1 MLLAVAQVPA
11 GAAAGDRHPRGEREP
26 GPLAARWR
34 PILCRL
40 RTGKRVT
47 GSIRSLLWFLARA
60 RARPAKEATGVTDVV
75 CEIRDQIAIVTLNR
89 PARRNALSAVL
100 LTGLRSVIA
109 ELDPDPAVRAVVLTG
124 ADPAFC
130 AGLDLTE
137 LGQPGS
143 PLSGVSSGPVLPG
156 LSKPLIGAVN
166 GVAVTGGLELALR
179 CDFLV
184 ASERARFADTHAR
197 VGIMPGWGLTVE
209 LPEAVGLR
217 RAREMSA
224 TGNFVGARTA
234 MEWGLVNHVVPHD
247 ELLDFAVGLATDISS
262 SDPASVQAIFATYRA
277 GSQVTGAEA
286 RRIEAEA
293 NKRWHAA
300 GIDGERVAERRA
312 AVIERGRSQTAA
324 R

>member
-1 MLLAVAQVPA
+1 MRSFTVVSGA
-11 GAAAGDRHPRGEREP
+11 GRVRGRAGK
-26 GPLAARWR
+26 AIA
-34 PILCRL
+34 
-40 RTGKRVT
+40 
-47 GSIRSLLWFLARA
+47 
-60 RARPAKEATGVTDVV
+60 VTDVL
-75 CEIRDQIAIVTLNR
+75 CEIRDQVAVVTLNR
-89 PARRNALSAVL
+89 PARRNALSGVL
-100 LTGLRSVIA
+100 LTSLRLLLT
-109 ELDPDPAVRAVVLTG
+109 ELDPDPAVRVIVLTG

-137 LGQPGS
+137 LGQPES
-143 PLSGVSSGPVLPG
+143 PLSGVASGPVLPE
-156 LSKPLIGAVN
+156 LSKPLIGAIN

-179 CDFLV
+179 CDFLI

-247 ELLDFAVGLATDISS
+247 ELLDVSVGLAADIAS
-262 SDPASVQAIFATYRA
+262 SDPAAVQAIFATYRD
-277 GSQVTGAEA
+277 GSQVTAAEA

-300 GIDGERVAERRA
+300 GIDGDRVAARRA
-312 AVIERGRSQTAA
+312 AVIERGRSQTAPRA
-324 R
+324 